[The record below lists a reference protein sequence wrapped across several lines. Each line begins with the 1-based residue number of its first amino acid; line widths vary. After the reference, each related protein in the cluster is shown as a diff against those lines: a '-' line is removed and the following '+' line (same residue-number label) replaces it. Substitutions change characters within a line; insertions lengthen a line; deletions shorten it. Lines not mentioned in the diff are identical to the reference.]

1 MPSQPAPA
9 DPNVRYRAV
18 IDTSAGEIQVDL
30 WADLAPVTV
39 GNFVG
44 LARDGFYDGTI
55 FHRVIRDFM
64 IQGGCPQGVGT
75 GGPGYAFADEINE
88 RPLVKGVLAMANA
101 GPNTN
106 GSQFFLITA
115 DATPWLDGA
124 HTGFGEVVAG
134 HDVVE
139 QIGTTA
145 TGPRDRPREEQ
156 RVNSIRIE
164 EI

>member
-75 GGPGYAFADEINE
+75 GGPGYAFAD
-88 RPLVKGVLAMANA
+88 
-101 GPNTN
+101 
-106 GSQFFLITA
+106 
-115 DATPWLDGA
+115 
-124 HTGFGEVVAG
+124 
-134 HDVVE
+134 
-139 QIGTTA
+139 
-145 TGPRDRPREEQ
+145 
-156 RVNSIRIE
+156 
-164 EI
+164 